1 MHFKLHIERKGDE
14 IVENEVLNE
23 PDYTKELVALIR
35 SGESRQKIVEELTN
49 YHDNDISNAL
59 DELNENERKI
69 LYHLLGDDR
78 VSEIFAYLDDPGKY
92 LGELEL
98 ERAADIIEN
107 MDADDAV
114 DVLEEVD
121 EETRKQLI
129 ELIDEESK
137 EDIKLICSYEDDEI
151 GSKMTTNYIEIGRNY
166 TIKQAM
172 RSLIAQAEENDNI
185 TTIFVKD
192 KDDTF
197 YGAID
202 LTDLIIARD
211 YVNLESLI
219 MQSFPYVRDH
229 ETISDCIERLKE
241 YAEDSIPVL
250 DDKNKLIGVI
260 TSQDIVEVVDDEM
273 ADDYAKLAGMTEE
286 AELEETL
293 SESIKKRLPWLVI
306 LLGLSMCVSTVT
318 SLFEGVIAQLAI
330 IVSFQSVI
338 LGMSGNVGTQSLAV
352 TIRLLMDENLE
363 PKQKLSTVFKE
374 MRIGFSN
381 GFILG
386 ILSFVFIGI
395 YLCIL
400 KGKTPQYAFAIS
412 VCAGVALLIA
422 MTISS
427 IVGTVVP
434 MFFKKIHVDPA
445 VASGPLITTVNDLI
459 GVVTYYGVAWL
470 LLINCLHLA

>member
-1 MHFKLHIERKGDE
+1 M
-14 IVENEVLNE
+14 E
-23 PDYTKELVALIR
+23 PDYIHELVELIR
-35 SGESRQKIVEELTN
+35 SGENKERIAEQLTN

-59 DELNENERKI
+59 DELNEEERKM
-69 LYHLLGDDR
+69 LYHMLGADR

-92 LGELEL
+92 LGELAL
-98 ERAADIIEN
+98 EQAADIIEN

-121 EETRKQLI
+121 EEIRNQLI

-137 EDIKLICSYEDDEI
+137 EDIKLICSYEEDEI
-151 GSKMTTNYIEIGRNY
+151 GSKMTTNFIEIGRSL

-172 RSLIAQAEENDNI
+172 RALIAQAEENDNI
-185 TTIFVKD
+185 STLFVE
-192 KDDTF
+192 DDDGTF
-197 YGAID
+197 YGAVD
-202 LTDLIIARD
+202 LKDLIVART
-211 YVNLESLI
+211 YMTLESLI
-219 MQSFPYVRDH
+219 TQSFPYVRDH
-229 ETISDCIERLKE
+229 ETISECIERLKD

-250 DDKNKLIGVI
+250 NDKNELIGVI
-260 TSQDIVEVVDDEM
+260 TAQDIVEVVDDELG
-273 ADDYAKLAGMTEE
+273 DDYAKLAGMTEE
-286 AELEETL
+286 AELEESL
-293 SESIKKRLPWLVI
+293 GESIKKRLPWLVV

-363 PKQKLSTVFKE
+363 TKQKIGMIFRE

-381 GFILG
+381 GLILG
-386 ILSFVFIGI
+386 ILSFLLIGA
-395 YLCIL
+395 YLCL
-400 KGKTPQYAFAIS
+400 VKGKSPEYAFAIS
-412 VCAGVALLIA
+412 LCAGIALLMA

-427 IVGTVVP
+427 IVGTSVP
-434 MFFKKIHVDPA
+434 MFFSKIHVDPA

-470 LLINCLHLA
+470 LLIRIMQLGFS

>member
-1 MHFKLHIERKGDE
+1 M
-14 IVENEVLNE
+14 ENEFLNE
-23 PDYTKELVALIR
+23 PDYIQELVDLIR
-35 SGESRQKIVEELTN
+35 SGERREKIAEELTN

-59 DELNENERKI
+59 DELNCEERKI
-69 LYHLLGDDR
+69 LYYILGDER

-98 ERAADIIEN
+98 EQAADIIEN

-121 EETRKQLI
+121 EEIRKQLI

-137 EDIKLICSYEDDEI
+137 EDIRLICSYEEDEI
-151 GSKMTTNYIEIGRNY
+151 GSKMTTNFIEIGRSL

-172 RSLIAQAEENDNI
+172 RALIAQAEENDNI
-185 TTIFVKD
+185 STLFVED
-192 KDDTF
+192 NDGTF
-197 YGAID
+197 YGAVD
-202 LTDLIIARD
+202 LKDLIVARTYMD
-211 YVNLESLI
+211 LESLI
-219 MQSFPYVRDH
+219 TQSFPYVRDH
-229 ETISDCIERLKE
+229 ETISECIERLKD

-250 DDKNKLIGVI
+250 NDKNELFGVI
-260 TSQDIVEVVDDEM
+260 TAQDIVEVVDDELG
-273 ADDYAKLAGMTEE
+273 DDYAKLAGMTEE
-286 AELEETL
+286 AELEESL
-293 SESIKKRLPWLVI
+293 GESIKKRLPWLIV

-363 PKQKLSTVFKE
+363 TRQKVGMIFKE

-381 GFILG
+381 GLILG
-386 ILSFVFIGI
+386 ILSFVMIGG
-395 YLCIL
+395 YLCLL
-400 KGKTPQYAFAIS
+400 KGKSPQYAFAIS
-412 VCAGVALLIA
+412 LCAGIALLMA

-427 IVGTVVP
+427 IVGTSVP
-434 MFFKKIHVDPA
+434 MFFNRIHVDPA

-459 GVVTYYGVAWL
+459 GVVTYYGVAWF
-470 LLINCLHLA
+470 LLIHLLGLG

>member
-1 MHFKLHIERKGDE
+1 M
-14 IVENEVLNE
+14 ENEILNE
-23 PDYTKELVALIR
+23 PDYVKELVELIR
-35 SGESRQKIVEELTN
+35 GGANTDALAEELTN

-59 DELNENERKI
+59 DELNEKERKI
-69 LYHLLGDDR
+69 LYHILGDER

-98 ERAADIIEN
+98 EHAADIIEN

-137 EDIKLICSYEDDEI
+137 EDIQLICSYEDNEI
-151 GSKMTTNYIEIGRNY
+151 GSKMTTNFIEIGRSL

-172 RSLIAQAEENDNI
+172 RSLIAQAEDNDNI
-185 TTIFVKD
+185 STLFVE
-192 KDDTF
+192 DDDGTF

-202 LTDLIIARD
+202 LKDLIVARN
-211 YVNLESLI
+211 YMNLENLI
-219 MQSFPYVRDH
+219 TQSFPYVRDH
-229 ETISDCIERLKE
+229 ETISDCIERLKD

-250 DDKNKLIGVI
+250 NDKNELIGVI
-260 TSQDIVEVVDDEM
+260 TAQDIVEVVDDEM
-273 ADDYAKLAGMTEE
+273 GDDYAKFAGMTEE
-286 AELEETL
+286 AELEESL
-293 SESIKKRLPWLVI
+293 GESIKKRLPWLIV
-306 LLGLSMCVSTVT
+306 LLALSMCVSTVT

-363 PKQKLSTVFKE
+363 TKQKISMIFRE

-381 GFILG
+381 GLILG
-386 ILSFVFIGI
+386 ILSFAFIGG
-395 YLCIL
+395 YLCLL
-400 KGKTPQYAFAIS
+400 KDKSPQYAFAIS
-412 VCAGVALLIA
+412 LCAGVALLMA

-427 IVGTVVP
+427 IVGTSVP
-434 MFFKKIHVDPA
+434 MFFKKINVDPA

-470 LLINCLHLA
+470 LLINLLHLG

>member
-1 MHFKLHIERKGDE
+1 M
-14 IVENEVLNE
+14 ENEVFNE
-23 PDYTKELVALIR
+23 PDYVKELIRLIR
-35 SGESRQKIVEELTN
+35 SGTVGDALAAKLDN

-59 DELNENERKI
+59 DELTAGERKI
-69 LYHLLGDDR
+69 LYHTLGDER

-114 DVLEEVD
+114 DVLEEID

-137 EDIKLICSYEDDEI
+137 EDIKLICSYEEDEI
-151 GSKMTTNYIEIGRNY
+151 GSKMTTNFIEIGKSL

-185 TTIFVKD
+185 STLFVE
-192 KDDTF
+192 DDDGTF

-202 LTDLIIARD
+202 LKDLIVARNYMD
-211 YVNLESLI
+211 LESLI
-219 MQSFPYVRDH
+219 THSFPYVRDH
-229 ETISDCIERLKE
+229 ETISDCIERLKD

-250 DDKNKLIGVI
+250 NERSELIGVI
-260 TSQDIVEVVDDEM
+260 TAQDIVEVVDDELG
-273 ADDYAKLAGMTEE
+273 DDYAKLAGMTEE
-286 AELEETL
+286 ADLEESL
-293 SESIKKRLPWLVI
+293 VESIKKRLPWLIV

-318 SLFEGVIAQLAI
+318 SLFEGVISQLAI

-363 PKQKLSTVFKE
+363 TRQKVGMIFRE

-381 GFILG
+381 GLILG
-386 ILSFVFIGI
+386 ILSSALIGG
-395 YLCIL
+395 YLCLL
-400 KGKTPQYAFAIS
+400 KGKAPQYAFAIS
-412 VCAGVALLIA
+412 LCAGIALLMA

-427 IVGTVVP
+427 IVGTSVP
-434 MFFKKIHVDPA
+434 MFFKRINIDPA

-470 LLINCLHLA
+470 LLINFLHLG

>member
-1 MHFKLHIERKGDE
+1 M
-14 IVENEVLNE
+14 ENEILME
-23 PDYTKELVALIR
+23 PDYIHELVELIR
-35 SGESRQKIVEELTN
+35 SGENKEKIAEQLTN

-59 DELNENERKI
+59 DELNEEERKM
-69 LYHLLGDDR
+69 LYHILGADR

-92 LGELEL
+92 LGELAL
-98 ERAADIIEN
+98 EQAADIIEN

-121 EETRKQLI
+121 EEIRKQLI

-137 EDIKLICSYEDDEI
+137 EDIKLICSYEEDEI
-151 GSKMTTNYIEIGRNY
+151 GSKMTTNFIEIGRSL

-172 RSLIAQAEENDNI
+172 RALIAQAEDNDNI
-185 TTIFVKD
+185 STLFVE
-192 KDDTF
+192 DDDGTF
-197 YGAID
+197 YGAVD
-202 LTDLIIARD
+202 LKDLIVART
-211 YVNLESLI
+211 YMTLESLI
-219 MQSFPYVRDH
+219 TQSFPYVRDH
-229 ETISDCIERLKE
+229 ETISECIERLKD

-250 DDKNKLIGVI
+250 NDKNELIGVI
-260 TSQDIVEVVDDEM
+260 TAQDIVEVVDDELG
-273 ADDYAKLAGMTEE
+273 DDYAKLAGMTEE
-286 AELEETL
+286 AELEESL
-293 SESIKKRLPWLVI
+293 GESIKKRLPSLVV

-363 PKQKLSTVFKE
+363 TKQKIGMIFRE

-381 GFILG
+381 GLILG
-386 ILSFVFIGI
+386 ILSFLLIGA
-395 YLCIL
+395 YLCL
-400 KGKTPQYAFAIS
+400 AKGKSPEYAFAIS
-412 VCAGVALLIA
+412 LCAGIALLMA

-427 IVGTVVP
+427 IVGTSVP
-434 MFFKKIHVDPA
+434 MFFSKIHVDPA

-470 LLINCLHLA
+470 LLIHIMQLGFS

>member
-1 MHFKLHIERKGDE
+1 M
-14 IVENEVLNE
+14 ENEILNE
-23 PDYTKELVALIR
+23 PDYIKELVELIR
-35 SGESRQKIVEELTN
+35 SSESRDKLAEELTN

-59 DELNENERKI
+59 DELNGNERKI
-69 LYHLLGDDR
+69 LYHILGDER

-114 DVLEEVD
+114 DVLEEID

-137 EDIKLICSYEDDEI
+137 EDIRLICSYGDDEI
-151 GSKMTTNYIEIGRNY
+151 GSKMTTNFIEIGRSL

-185 TTIFVKD
+185 STLFVE
-192 KDDTF
+192 DDDGSF

-202 LTDLIIARD
+202 LKDLIVARNYMD
-211 YVNLESLI
+211 LESLI
-219 MQSFPYVRDH
+219 TQSFPYVRDH
-229 ETISDCIERLKE
+229 ESISDCIERLKE

-250 DDKNKLIGVI
+250 NDKNELLGVI
-260 TSQDIVEVVDDEM
+260 TAQDIVEVVDDELG
-273 ADDYAKLAGMTEE
+273 DDYAKFAGMTEE

-293 SESIKKRLPWLVI
+293 WESIKKRLPWLIV

-352 TIRLLMDENLE
+352 TIRLLMDENLGT
-363 PKQKLSTVFKE
+363 KQKIGMIFRE

-381 GFILG
+381 GLILG
-386 ILSFVFIGI
+386 MLSFVFIGG
-395 YLCIL
+395 YLCLL
-400 KGKTPQYAFAIS
+400 KDKPPQYAFAIS
-412 VCAGVALLIA
+412 LCAGIALLMA

-427 IVGTVVP
+427 IVGTSVP
-434 MFFKKIHVDPA
+434 MFFNKINVDPA

-470 LLINCLHLA
+470 LLINFLHLG